1 MFQVAGCDI
10 ADLERWGAS
19 HSSHEVALEGE
30 RQKAHRRLTESGQ
43 HSCSEAQLSGPSH
56 RLQVDA
62 PAPSTKAAWIG
73 RWQDGPLKLPDAQG
87 NDVTDD
93 GAEAGPFGRSC

>member
-1 MFQVAGCDI
+1 MFQVAGCDV

-30 RQKAHRRLTESGQ
+30 PQKAHRVWSAFLLWSSAVRT
-43 HSCSEAQLSGPSH
+43 LSQAAS
-56 RLQVDA
+56 RCA
-62 PAPSTKAAWIG
+62 RTTPSTKAAWIG
-73 RWQDGPLKLPDAQG
+73 RWQDGSLKLHDVQG

-93 GAEAGPFGRSC
+93 GAEAGPFGRPC